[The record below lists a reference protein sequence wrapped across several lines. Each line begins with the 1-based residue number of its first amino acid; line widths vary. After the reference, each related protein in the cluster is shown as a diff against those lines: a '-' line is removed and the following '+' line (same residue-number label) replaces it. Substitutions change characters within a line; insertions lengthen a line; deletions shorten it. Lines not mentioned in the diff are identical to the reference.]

1 MVCYLVRH
9 GQDDETIRGGWSD
22 HPLTDTGIRQAEEL
36 AQKLTSITEN
46 AKIHCIYSSDLRRA
60 MQTSQILAEKLCLPV
75 VPLAQFRE
83 VNNGD
88 LAGMQNDTALIQYPG
103 LFWNQLRWDQPYPN
117 GESPRQFYERI
128 QAAWVAFSEQLLLE
142 NKNGILVTHGGVIS
156 VIRAILENR
165 AYSNTEMN
173 RKTDYGEIIV
183 LMYQD
188 GSWKE
193 TVVK

>member
-36 AQKLTSITEN
+36 AQKLTSITKN

-117 GESPRQFYERI
+117 GESPIFLRKIRLKYRVSAYP
-128 QAAWVAFSEQLLLE
+128 QASATWA
-142 NKNGILVTHGGVIS
+142 
-156 VIRAILENR
+156 
-165 AYSNTEMN
+165 
-173 RKTDYGEIIV
+173 
-183 LMYQD
+183 
-188 GSWKE
+188 E
-193 TVVK
+193 TAPPPRT